1 MFTVRLENIKIR
13 QDLSNDEVAKIA
25 YTKFNI
31 PQESVTDYK
40 IVKKSIDARDKND
53 IFYNYSIVVFLKENF
68 KVSKLLKNKN
78 ASLIE
83 QELKQKTVLHNDLK
97 AYNRPVIIGA
107 GPAGLFCALTLIEN
121 GVKPIIVEQGK
132 TVEER
137 QKDVE
142 LFLKERI
149 LNTCSN
155 VQFGEGGAGT
165 FSDGKLTTNLHS
177 PLCRD
182 VIDTFVKFGA
192 PEEISYINKPHI
204 GTDNL
209 VKIVAN
215 IRKYI
220 ENNGGEFMFGAKA
233 VDFEIENNQV
243 KSVIVSRIQES
254 TTIDKIATDTVVLAI
269 GHSSRDM
276 FKKLYEKH
284 VEMEKKN
291 FSVGVRIEHKQQ
303 MINESQYGKNP
314 KLKLPPAEYKLAYHG
329 EDRSCYTF
337 CMCPGG
343 TVMASSSEEGTIV
356 TNGMSKYARDGENA
370 NSAVLVNVTPE
381 DLISE
386 EIFSSI
392 KNYMLQQADGIR
404 ICKNISS
411 KEDSSQNSVNLTV
424 ESKNEH
430 IDNLDKEIRKDNP
443 LLGMYFQ
450 EMLEEKAFALG
461 GNNYNAPIQRVE
473 DFLNNKKTDHIGE
486 INPTYKP
493 GITMSNLKEILPEF
507 VTEILKEG
515 IVYFDRKIKGFANPD
530 AILTGVETRS
540 SSPVT
545 IKRNEQYMANIKGM
559 YPCGEGAG
567 YAGGIMSAAIDGIR
581 ISRAILTPEQY
592 ATRGIEEN
600 CKMKQ

>member
-13 QDLSNDEVAKIA
+13 QDLSNDEVMKIA

-83 QELKQKTVLHNDLK
+83 QEQKQKTAMPNNLK
-97 AYNRPVIIGA
+97 ENNKRTIIIGA

-121 GVKPIIVEQGK
+121 GVKPIIIEQGK

-209 VKIVAN
+209 IKIVAN

-220 ENNGGEFMFGAKA
+220 ENNGGEFTFGTKA

-243 KSVIVSRIQES
+243 KSVIVTKMQEQKNKPSNSCNYEICNIITEKPQEHIIQSRANNTKERIRIE
-254 TTIDKIATDTVVLAI
+254 TDTVVLAI

-284 VEMEKKN
+284 VKMEKKN

-356 TNGMSKYARDGENA
+356 TNGMSTFARDGENA
-370 NSAVLVNVTPE
+370 NSAVLVNITPE
-381 DLISE
+381 D
-386 EIFSSI
+386 F
-392 KNYMLQQADGIR
+392 KG
-404 ICKNISS
+404 
-411 KEDSSQNSVNLTV
+411 DS
-424 ESKNEH
+424 
-430 IDNLDKEIRKDNP
+430 P
-443 LLGMYFQ
+443 LEGMYFQ
-450 EMLEEKAFALG
+450 QELEEKAFKLG
-461 GNNYNAPIQRVE
+461 GSNYNAPIQRVE
-473 DFLNNKKTDHIGE
+473 DFLNDKKSTFIGE
-486 INPTYKP
+486 VKPTYKP
-493 GITMSNLKEILPEF
+493 GVTLANLQEILPDF
-507 VTEILKEG
+507 VTKTLKEG
-515 IVYFDRKIKGFANPD
+515 LIYFDKKIAGFASND

-545 IKRNEQYMANIKGM
+545 IKRNEQKMASVQGI

-567 YAGGIMSAAIDGIR
+567 YAGGIMSAAVDGIKVAN
-581 ISRAILTPEQY
+581 AILAQ
-592 ATRGIEEN
+592 
-600 CKMKQ
+600 